1 MIMMNQPTS
10 EEENKNGWK
19 KPGPDQDPSAGPDPK
34 AEGCG
39 GQPEVNGDDDKS
51 GAASTPTSRA
61 KKSVSW
67 SEELVMESS
76 SYSRSMPPSTDD
88 YRSNPYV
95 AYSNSPS
102 DSSSFNFKG
111 QYLIYTFIH
120 TYVYMYMYIYFDI
133 YNLYMRLC

>member
-1 MIMMNQPTS
+1 MNQPTS
-10 EEENKNGWK
+10 EEENKNGSK
-19 KPGPDQDPSAGPDPK
+19 KPGPDQDPRAGPDPK
-34 AEGCG
+34 AEGG
-39 GQPEVNGDDDKS
+39 GGLQVNGEDDKS

-95 AYSNSPS
+95 AYSTSPS

-111 QYLIYTFIH
+111 QYLIYTFTH
-120 TYVYMYMYIYFDI
+120 TYMYMYTYFDI
-133 YNLYMRLC
+133 YNLYIRLC